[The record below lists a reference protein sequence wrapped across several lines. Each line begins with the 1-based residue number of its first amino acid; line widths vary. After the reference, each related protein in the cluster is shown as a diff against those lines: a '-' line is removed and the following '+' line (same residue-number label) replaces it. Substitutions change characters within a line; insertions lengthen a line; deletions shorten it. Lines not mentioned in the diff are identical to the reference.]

1 MNTGFQDAHN
11 LVWKIALVEGG
22 FEPAL
27 LETYG
32 PERKPVAETNS
43 AQSLANAIKMS
54 EVAQLL
60 DTDGDRRITMSDLD
74 RVMEDPQRQA
84 DVQAA
89 IDRQAAHF
97 NMSGLDLG
105 FCYASSAV
113 LGDGAPPRSDDP
125 VSHYLPSTT
134 PGARMP
140 HAWLKSGELR
150 TSTLDLISYG
160 RLLVLAAAPVAGLE
174 AQVNRLRSA
183 GYPIDLAVVGA
194 ETELQPGDGA
204 FAELFGEQVL
214 LVRPDGHIAARLGPE
229 SAAGE
234 LGSVASSLF
243 PRD

>member
-1 MNTGFQDAHN
+1 
-11 LVWKIALVEGG
+11 
-22 FEPAL
+22 
-27 LETYG
+27 
-32 PERKPVAETNS
+32 
-43 AQSLANAIKMS
+43 
-54 EVAQLL
+54 
-60 DTDGDRRITMSDLD
+60 
-74 RVMEDPQRQA
+74 
-84 DVQAA
+84 
-89 IDRQAAHF
+89 
-97 NMSGLDLG
+97 
-105 FCYASSAV
+105 
-113 LGDGAPPRSDDP
+113 
-125 VSHYLPSTT
+125 
-134 PGARMP
+134 MP

-194 ETELQPGDGA
+194 ETELEPGDGA

-243 PRD
+243 PRA